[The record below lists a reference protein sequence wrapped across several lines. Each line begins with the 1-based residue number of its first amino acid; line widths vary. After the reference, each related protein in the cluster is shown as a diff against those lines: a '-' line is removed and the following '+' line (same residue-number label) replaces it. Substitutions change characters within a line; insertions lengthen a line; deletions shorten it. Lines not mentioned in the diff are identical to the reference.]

1 MHQWKE
7 GLMTADELHYMS
19 ENNYCCSKKLIWW
32 LQHILYNDKYKQ
44 LVQVFS
50 DSRTYFFTISIL
62 LISLHN
68 VLHSHVQ
75 WEDMSKTVGSE
86 EASWYKK

>member
-1 MHQWKE
+1 
-7 GLMTADELHYMS
+7 MTADELHYMS
-19 ENNYCCSKKLIWW
+19 ENNYCCSNKCIWL

-68 VLHSHVQ
+68 LLHTQ
-75 WEDMSKTVGSE
+75 MQ
-86 EASWYKK
+86 